1 MLGTDGNSCITARDP
16 QVHRRGRLKST
27 SSHADG
33 FMGVPSAQQK
43 KYTPRHRFAGGRAG
57 RRATSLPLFAVV
69 VLMGAAM
76 MLWQETSAVFTA
88 TTANPANSWQAGSVA
103 LADDDSGTAMFNA
116 SGLTPGATG
125 SNCITVTYTGT
136 LPTVVKVYASASA
149 DASSAAQYLDINIIE
164 GTGGGFGSCGAFVA
178 ATTIYT
184 GTLATFTTTK
194 TGYSTGVGTWAPS
207 SPASKIYK
215 ITYTLNAATPASKQS
230 AVTSCTLQWEAQS

>member
-1 MLGTDGNSCITARDP
+1 M
-16 QVHRRGRLKST
+16 
-27 SSHADG
+27 
-33 FMGVPSAQQK
+33 
-43 KYTPRHRFAGGRAG
+43 
-57 RRATSLPLFAVV
+57 PLFAVV
-69 VLMGAAM
+69 VLMGGVM
-76 MLWQETSAVFTA
+76 MLWQETSAVFSA
-88 TTANPANSWQAGSVA
+88 TTANPTNSWQAGSVA

-230 AVTSCTLQWEAQS
+230 AVTSCTMQWEAQS